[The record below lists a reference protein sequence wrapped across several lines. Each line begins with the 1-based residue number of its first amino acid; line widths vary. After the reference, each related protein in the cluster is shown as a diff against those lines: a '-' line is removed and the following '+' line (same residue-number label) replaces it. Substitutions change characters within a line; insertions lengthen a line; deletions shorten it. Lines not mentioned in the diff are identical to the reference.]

1 MCVTSVCLFL
11 IAMCFLAGC
20 DKPGVPGKKG
30 LSCTSI
36 RNHSSGEDFLSQLTV
51 DMFSKYSYITAWL
64 RTKSRLQEVTK
75 VNGDSL
81 WM

>member
-64 RTKSRLQEVTK
+64 ITKSRLQEVTK